1 MCSDYKAINLE
12 VNNKNINKINLY
24 LEIFKNCQITHVRKK
39 SKLNLKGLEVCDNK
53 THLKMCRAV

>member
-24 LEIFKNCQITHVRKK
+24 LEILKNCQITHVRKK
-39 SKLNLKGLEVCDNK
+39 PKLNLKELEVCDNK
-53 THLKMCRAV
+53 THLKMCRTV